1 VAALAVL
8 VMVGLL
14 VFLQRYRGADRTAMA
29 LSLLMGGGLCLVVA
43 LVWFQARFRATVM
56 TRRRLWGI
64 GLRYGAVAG
73 VFAGGIGMMLLA
85 VRWAIDQLGR
95 PAGELFL
102 PAFLRALGALGLEM
116 ARGTPAYL
124 TVGAVVGSLV
134 GLAVAEAIGISA
146 ERLPSIEA
154 PSPEEEKAMPPSR
167 NET

>member
-43 LVWFQARFRATVM
+43 LMWFQARFRATVM

-73 VFAGGIGMMLLA
+73 VFAGGLGIMLLA

-102 PAFLRALGALGLEM
+102 PAFLRALEELGLEM

-124 TVGAVVGSLV
+124 TVGVVVGGLA

-146 ERLPSIEA
+146 ERLPSIAA
-154 PSPEEEKAMPPSR
+154 PSPEGEKAMPPSR